1 MESKKA
7 SIELLSQKKTL
18 LPKNAVAELNLFL
31 YALILYAQTLFKGL
45 NNPKYRLYL
54 IRINSFYLGK

>member
-7 SIELLSQKKTL
+7 SIELLSPKKTL
-18 LPKNAVAELNLFL
+18 LPKNAVAELNLF
-31 YALILYAQTLFKGL
+31 LYAQTLFKGL